1 MISCCTP
8 QQGIAGAPTANAA
21 HSPQCAW
28 VLGAGLNLSGW
39 ARWHWQGA
47 TRATGTAH
55 VALVGQ
61 TARSAGC
68 VSLNVGMESRFRV
81 EIRAQVHFRRG
92 GADCFKFSVSHSFWT
107 VFSYHCVKVEL
118 LASSLSFSVKT
129 TKSKWWAPSTKNAF
143 LANWWCGDDDGGV
156 CLLHHHK
163 GEDQRCTHQSDE
175 QRERVYTWQ
184 VCVFNVQPKADMNQ
198 KD

>member
-1 MISCCTP
+1 MISCRTP

-92 GADCFKFSVSHSFWT
+92 GADCFKLVLVTLF
-107 VFSYHCVKVEL
+107 E
-118 LASSLSFSVKT
+118 
-129 TKSKWWAPSTKNAF
+129 
-143 LANWWCGDDDGGV
+143 
-156 CLLHHHK
+156 
-163 GEDQRCTHQSDE
+163 
-175 QRERVYTWQ
+175 
-184 VCVFNVQPKADMNQ
+184 
-198 KD
+198 